1 MKRFILLFIGL
12 ECLIPLSAQEY
23 LRTADAET
31 LAAGRN
37 GVIQSTVY
45 NPAILANSEV
55 KSFHFGLFNK
65 YELKELS
72 TFQCGLDFPNRFLST
87 AIEMFSFGY
96 SDYRENMIRL
106 ALGKRLSR
114 HWFTGISVQEKRI
127 QNKLYD
133 EQRNRLSADIGVLYS
148 VENLLFG
155 LAAIDLPTA
164 NYAFSTG
171 FRWNATK
178 EFSVLGSVENQRKNN
193 FNGSLGLTYQVY
205 ECLSFRAGIV
215 SKPLLPSFGFGLK
228 FHHFRIDAA
237 AVFHSMLGLS
247 SGIEIKYQF

>member
-12 ECLIPLSAQEY
+12 ECLIPLSAQEH

-31 LAAGRN
+31 LAVGRN

-55 KSFHFGLFNK
+55 KYFHFGLFNK
-65 YELKELS
+65 YGLKELS
-72 TFQCGLDFPNRFLST
+72 TFQCGLDFPNRFLSI

-96 SDYRENMIRL
+96 SDYRENMVRL

-114 HWFTGISVQEKRI
+114 HWIAGISVQEKKI

-133 EQRNRLSADIGVLYS
+133 EQQNSLTADVGILYT

-155 LAAIDLPTA
+155 LAVIDLPTA
-164 NYAFSTG
+164 DYDCSAG
-171 FRWNATK
+171 FRWYATK
-178 EFSVLGSVENQRKNN
+178 EFSVLGSVERQRNKS

-215 SKPLLPSFGFGLK
+215 CKPLLPSFGFGLK

-237 AVFHSMLGLS
+237 AVFHSVLGVS
-247 SGIEIKYQF
+247 SGIEVKYQF